1 LESWA
6 MIQMV
11 ASTISGV
18 TQATP
23 IMTTPL
29 SPRVLFSVG
38 VWASLFSVMEF
49 LLQFAVTEGHGTPR

>member
-1 LESWA
+1 
-6 MIQMV
+6 MIPMV